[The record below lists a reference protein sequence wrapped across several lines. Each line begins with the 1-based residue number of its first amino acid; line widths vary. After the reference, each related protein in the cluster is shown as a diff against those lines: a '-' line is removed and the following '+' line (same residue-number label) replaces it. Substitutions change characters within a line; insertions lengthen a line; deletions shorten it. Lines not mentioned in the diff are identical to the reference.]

1 MTLQD
6 KTAVVTGAAHG
17 IGEAL
22 ARRLAACGAGRV
34 VLVDIDSEGVSRVAE
49 EVGGLARVVDVC
61 APEQVACLIGEIQ
74 TEFGAIDY
82 CFSNAGVAVGGGL
95 ETEVEDWCRAWEVNA
110 LAHVHLARLVIPGMA
125 SRGEGRF
132 VITASAAGL
141 VSNVTA
147 GPYAVAKASAV
158 AFAEWLA
165 INYGDSGVKVSCLC
179 PQGVDT
185 RMLEAD
191 DPLMA
196 FLRKGALSPDQVVDA
211 VFRGLEANQ
220 FLILPHH
227 EVADYFRRK
236 AGDYDRWLEGMRRF
250 RRSLSTRR
258 DDHETIRNENVK
270 G

>member
-1 MTLQD
+1 M
-6 KTAVVTGAAHG
+6 
-17 IGEAL
+17 
-22 ARRLAACGAGRV
+22 
-34 VLVDIDSEGVSRVAE
+34 
-49 EVGGLARVVDVC
+49 
-61 APEQVACLIGEIQ
+61 
-74 TEFGAIDY
+74 
-82 CFSNAGVAVGGGL
+82 
-95 ETEVEDWCRAWEVNA
+95 
-110 LAHVHLARLVIPGMA
+110 
-125 SRGEGRF
+125 
-132 VITASAAGL
+132 ITASAAGL

-220 FLILPHH
+220 FIPSLIRCKIVCNYVLKLVASSGDNFIFTCVWSEIISLQICFNYH
-227 EVADYFRRK
+227 EDNCPVF
-236 AGDYDRWLEGMRRF
+236 
-250 RRSLSTRR
+250 
-258 DDHETIRNENVK
+258 N
-270 G
+270 